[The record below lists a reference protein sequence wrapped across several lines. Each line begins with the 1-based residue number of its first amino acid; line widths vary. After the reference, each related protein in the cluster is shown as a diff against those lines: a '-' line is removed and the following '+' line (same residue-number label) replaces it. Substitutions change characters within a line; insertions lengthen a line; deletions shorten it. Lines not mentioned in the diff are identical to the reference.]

1 MVRFVA
7 FVRALWLKE
16 CLVLSLHGLFHIIA
30 HIYNHANN
38 KKVKRWSFIFL
49 FFCIKISALR
59 SRCKCT
65 ESCTSLLTQRL
76 CYVLWTICKIWTS
89 LNFGHV
95 ENLHR
100 QLRSVVL
107 KWGTWRHVCFMQ
119 NGFIRSLKRQ
129 SCVNLFVKADLSLL
143 WTPCLLHSVQF
154 QLYVP
159 HCTVCVLL
167 LLFLAGGQETKV
179 VCTFLK
185 LIVAQF
191 VDKSLDEST
200 CTDNRLAFLVL
211 SAVVMARWKDVG
223 GKRSHDNRTRATWIN
238 MWAFMWLFFS
248 SGLRS

>member
-49 FFCIKISALR
+49 FFCIKISGLR

-76 CYVLWTICKIWTS
+76 CYVLWTICKIWIS
-89 LNFGHV
+89 QNFGNV

-100 QLRSVVL
+100 QLRSVFSNGVREGTFVA
-107 KWGTWRHVCFMQ
+107 KWIYTIQTLSFT
-119 NGFIRSLKRQ
+119 LKRQ

-191 VDKSLDEST
+191 VD
-200 CTDNRLAFLVL
+200 
-211 SAVVMARWKDVG
+211 
-223 GKRSHDNRTRATWIN
+223 
-238 MWAFMWLFFS
+238 
-248 SGLRS
+248 